1 MFEEQLAEDAYYK
14 PRTDGACKAAGGQL
28 LRVLHVSGSE
38 VPGDGIARAVPEEKA
53 RRLDNC
59 HQRQC
64 DANRARRG
72 VGAELADKVGI
83 GHVIQRRYEHA
94 YYRRHG
100 HTANKPLDRGR
111 EHHLLLF
118 RLRHLCVLFLFFV

>member
-1 MFEEQLAEDAYYK
+1 ME
-14 PRTDGACKAAGGQL
+14 
-28 LRVLHVSGSE
+28 
-38 VPGDGIARAVPEEKA
+38 VPEEKA
-53 RRLDNC
+53 RRLNDR
-59 HQRQC
+59 HQRQR
-64 DANRARRG
+64 DAHRARRG

-83 GHVIQRRYEHA
+83 GHIVQRRYEHA

-118 RLRHLCVLFLFFV
+118 RLRHLCVLFLFFI